1 MYNFQE
7 AELSHG
13 DLSATPN
20 CYKVVNRIPN
30 ETDQNESNHLLAWV
44 ACVSWLIC
52 NLATVLSA
60 SLTPRKVAQRV
71 SSNVIISYQE
81 RRN

>member
-1 MYNFQE
+1 MT
-7 AELSHG
+7 
-13 DLSATPN
+13 TP
-20 CYKVVNRIPN
+20 
-30 ETDQNESNHLLAWV
+30 TDNNQTKNKSNHLLAWV
-44 ACVSWLIC
+44 ACVHSTIC

-81 RRN
+81 RQNRGKKQLRVFIQVFILI